1 MLLLRSKYSY
11 ETNATGTS
19 QFGIK
24 TEVMNFL
31 KFYVFGLRLIER
43 YNLIWFSCQNRDTR

>member
-11 ETNATGTS
+11 ETNTTGTV

-24 TEVMNFL
+24 MGKL
-31 KFYVFGLRLIER
+31 
-43 YNLIWFSCQNRDTR
+43 